1 MTKQYECEKCH
12 IITTDGLD
20 YCPICKLYIGEKF
33 ETDLCPFCG
42 KPATGVCVSFFNASE
57 TPEYHVGCSSFESC
71 RVRPDSAART
81 AKEAVDNWNR
91 RDPPTAS
98 ETTIHVHE
106 YTVTEAAEILAR
118 ATGALYDYERLIRE
132 NRL

>member
-1 MTKQYECEKCH
+1 MTKQYECKSCR

-20 YCPICKLYIGEKF
+20 YCPLCKLYIGDEF
-33 ETDLCPFCG
+33 ETDPCPFCG
-42 KPATGVCVSFFNASE
+42 KPATGVCVHFFSISGR
-57 TPEYHVGCSSFESC
+57 PEYRVDC
-71 RVRPDSAART
+71 RNDDCKIHPYSAART

-106 YTVTEAAEILAR
+106 YTVTEKDAAAMLAR
-118 ATGALYDYERLIRE
+118 AIAVVLAEIAGDRL
-132 NRL
+132 